1 MGQFLEAIPTSSSSM
16 RRRKEMNRDGVIKL
30 EESEQLRNNFSIKL
44 VTVVTNAN
52 TFGGKLKHK

>member
-16 RRRKEMNRDGVIKL
+16 RRQKEMNRDGVIKL
-30 EESEQLRNNFSIKL
+30 EESELRNNFSIKL

-52 TFGGKLKHK
+52 TFRGKLKHK